1 MKVAPDST
9 GVSALDT
16 WLRDVGAPAGSP
28 GQGPV
33 AGTNLASTV
42 SSASVATQQLRDPA
56 EDLLMLD
63 VWSGRAPGQLRPA
76 DVASLSEG
84 DATVQHWAEHIFSPL
99 R

>member
-1 MKVAPDST
+1 MKVTPDST

-16 WLRDVGAPAGSP
+16 WLRDVGAPAGAP

-33 AGTNLASTV
+33 AGTNFASTG
-42 SSASVATQQLRDPA
+42 SASAATQQLRDPA

-63 VWSGRAPGQLRPA
+63 VWSGRAPSQLRPA
-76 DVASLSEG
+76 DIPFKA

>member
-42 SSASVATQQLRDPA
+42 SSASVATQLLRDPA

-63 VWSGRAPGQLRPA
+63 VWSGRALGQLRTV
-76 DVASLSEG
+76 DVPFKA

>member
-63 VWSGRAPGQLRPA
+63 VWSGRAPGQLRTS
-76 DVASLSEG
+76 DVPFKA

>member
-1 MKVAPDST
+1 MKVAPDSS

-16 WLRDVGAPAGSP
+16 WLRAADAAP

-33 AGTNLASTV
+33 AGTNLAATTL
-42 SSASVATQQLRDPA
+42 SASDAAQQPRDTA
-56 EDLLMLD
+56 EDLLVLD
-63 VWSGRAPGQLRPA
+63 IWGGRPAGQLHAA
-76 DVASLSEG
+76 DSLDPTDV